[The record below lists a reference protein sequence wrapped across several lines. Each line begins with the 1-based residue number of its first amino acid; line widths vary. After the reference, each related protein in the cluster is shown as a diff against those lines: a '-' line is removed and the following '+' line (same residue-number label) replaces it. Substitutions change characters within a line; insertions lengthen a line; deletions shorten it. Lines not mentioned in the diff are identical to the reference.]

1 MADIISFAISLVIQI
16 IILAPALWFV
26 GGKIAKKEDVKFT
39 DAVWIV
45 VLGAV
50 VSGILGMSALG
61 LVGALVGFILWL
73 FLIKHFFDTGW
84 LKSFIISVLT
94 TVLLIIIA
102 VVLALIGLGALFLM

>member
-1 MADIISFAISLVIQI
+1 MADIVSLVIGIIVQI

-50 VSGILGMSALG
+50 VSGVMGMFSYG
-61 LVGALVGFILWL
+61 MIGALIGFVLWL

-84 LKSFIISVLT
+84 LKALIISVLAT
-94 TVLLIIIA
+94 ILLVIVGAI
-102 VVLALIGLGALFLM
+102 LALIGLGALLVV